1 MISSSVNL
9 QKVLK
14 DSDCNRID
22 ADFFRKDY
30 LEIEDYLKKKF
41 EKKIE
46 DFDISIIHP
55 GEFERIFTSEK
66 KHLFLRAQNVR
77 PFFCDFNN
85 KVYIS
90 EKITKTI
97 ESNKLFNEDVLITRT
112 GANFGQ
118 SCLFDKKSK
127 DNVYASSHS
136 LILRPNSINPYFLT
150 IYLNTKFGKDLIK
163 KSMYGALQ
171 PQISPYYIYKFPFPK
186 ISEKFEKTLENKY
199 KSALKSYQEA
209 ISIIDETN
217 NFFLKKLNLNS
228 KNDLK
233 LTFIKNFKDLE
244 NRIDPGFYQPAY
256 EKLIKQLKNKK
267 HSTIENLLIKKPS
280 KGVEVGGDN
289 YLNYNEKEGK
299 NFYRISDFNFFGFSR
314 DCKKI
319 TNKIFTE
326 NKKHKIIQG
335 DVLFSKDGTLGISYH
350 VDKEINGILSA
361 AFLILPF
368 KENISKEYLS
378 FVLNSQIIKDQILK
392 ISGGAIINH
401 IKPDEVLSLIVP
413 LLDNIDVKK
422 IDSQM
427 KNIKKL
433 YRNAYD
439 MVSECVLQLEENI
452 NK

>member
-9 QKVLK
+9 QKILN

-30 LEIEDYLKKKF
+30 LEIEGFLKKKF
-41 EKKIE
+41 KKKIE
-46 DFDISIIHP
+46 DFDISILHP

-77 PFFCDFNN
+77 PFFCDFSN

-118 SCLFDKKSK
+118 SCLFDKKSD

-136 LILRPNSINPYFLT
+136 LILRPSSINPYFLT

-163 KSMYGALQ
+163 KSMYGAVQ
-171 PQISPYYIYKFPFPK
+171 PQISPYYIYKFPYPQ
-186 ISEKFEKTLENKY
+186 ISEKFENLIEKKY

-209 ISIIDETN
+209 IKIIEDTN

-228 KNDLK
+228 NNDLK
-233 LTFIKNFKDLE
+233 LTFTKNFRDLE
-244 NRIDPGFYQPAY
+244 DRIDPGFYQPAY
-256 EKLIKQLKNKK
+256 EKLILQLKDKK
-267 HSTIENLLIKKPS
+267 HSTIHNLLTKKPL
-280 KGVEVGGDN
+280 KGIEVGGDN
-289 YLNYNEKEGK
+289 YLNYNEKKSE
-299 NFYRISDFNFFGFSR
+299 NFYRISDFNIFGFSN

-319 TNKIFTE
+319 NQKISME
-326 NKKHKIIQG
+326 HKKHKINQG

-350 VDKEINGILSA
+350 IDEEIKGILSG
-361 AFLILPF
+361 AFLMLSV
-368 KENISKEYLS
+368 KKNISKEYLS
-378 FVLNSQIIKDQILK
+378 FVLNSQVIKDQILK

-413 LLDNIDVKK
+413 LIEDVDVKK
-422 IDSQM
+422 IDLQM

-433 YRNAYD
+433 YRNAYNIA
-439 MVSECVLQLEENI
+439 SECVLELEEKI